1 MGTSWRELVSLEKAE
16 IWTHTHTHREYRRH
30 TGRSWPWAWSAA
42 PTSESPPHPPPGP
55 RRCGRGLPSQR
66 AANTWIQ
73 ASGPWA
79 GRQETAAVLSL
90 WFLVL
95 CYDNPRK
102 LVEPALSL
110 HAVFPCPTLGETC
123 YLRTL
128 PVRPSQLPG
137 AYFPSPALAPRAW
150 GGILLASPSLL
161 GLLPLTPILPDPQLW
176 ISCHWLSPGTPWLQ
190 SSGLEVI
197 SYFKNSRSWL
207 TVRGNTASL
216 FIYGDFRRYLNGPP
230 SSLTLLFLECLSY
243 SDVISAT
250 QASGHTLDLDLP
262 IMRPT
267 CYLRSRLHLLPP
279 ALHVLPGY
287 RSVTVVTSPHIP
299 LFCCPLFLYSPV
311 LFCLT
316 QPWPCLN
323 LVLPLRYLG
332 SRGGL

>member
-1 MGTSWRELVSLEKAE
+1 MGLEC
-16 IWTHTHTHREYRRH
+16 HTYKWE
-30 TGRSWPWAWSAA
+30 PPAPAA
-42 PTSESPPHPPPGP
+42 RP

-66 AANTWIQ
+66 APTPGFRLPAR
-73 ASGPWA
+73 A
-79 GRQETAAVLSL
+79 GRQETAAALSL

-110 HAVFPCPTLGETC
+110 HAVFPCPTLVETC
-123 YLRTL
+123 CLRTL

-137 AYFPSPALAPRAW
+137 AYFPSPALAPGAW
-150 GGILLASPSLL
+150 GGILLASHSPL

-190 SSGLEVI
+190 SSGLGVI
-197 SYFKNSRSWL
+197 SYFKDSRSWL

-250 QASGHTLDLDLP
+250 QACGHTLDLDLP

-279 ALHVLPGY
+279 ALHLLPGY
-287 RSVTVVTSPHIP
+287 RSITVVTSPHIS
-299 LFCCPLFLYSPV
+299 LFSCPVFVYSPV

-316 QPWPCLN
+316 QPWPCSN